1 MPSFTT
7 IIDERF
13 PALNQYDYRRL
24 FINGFFTYGARWA
37 DILARGWLVFELSGN
52 SATAVG
58 WVAFASFLPAIVVG
72 PIAGVLADH
81 IDRRNV
87 LIFGTLGGVIFTLLQ
102 VVVIVTDVVQVWHV
116 ILLGFL
122 SGAAQSTTIAARQSL
137 IANVVKKEQL
147 MNAVALTALAR
158 HGSRIFGPLIGT
170 VLLTTVGAAPVFIL
184 STLLL
189 LIGLIEL
196 IRMNYRMDPEAE
208 NKLSHGVSVG
218 AVVSN
223 VSNELLSGVQ
233 YIRNDN
239 RILTIV
245 WLVAAHCGLTMS
257 IDALLPTRVT
267 DLNGEEDLFGLA
279 LIAIGVGSVV
289 GTIII
294 SQLSNDSQ
302 RAWTF
307 RVMAVGSGIGP
318 IVLGSSGTATIFI
331 IGALI
336 AGFTQS
342 AFMAMTSTFVQEV
355 VSDEFRGRVLSLYI
369 MLAGGTMA
377 FLNLG
382 FGRVTDLFDVRA
394 VFILPAVLWLIII
407 AVAVFKSS
415 EFKSLIRHGRFVSND
430 EKVLT

>member
-24 FINGFFTYGARWA
+24 FINGFFAYGARWA

-81 IDRRNV
+81 IDRRKV
-87 LIFGTLGGVIFTLLQ
+87 LIYGTLGGVIFTLLQ
-102 VVVIVTDVVQVWHV
+102 VVVIVTDIVQVWHV

-122 SGAAQSTTIAARQSL
+122 SGAAQSTTISARQSL

-170 VLLTTVGAAPVFIL
+170 VLLATVGVAPVFVL
-184 STLLL
+184 STALL
-189 LIGLIEL
+189 LIGLVEL
-196 IRMNYRMDPEAE
+196 IRMDYRMDPEAK
-208 NKLSHGVSVG
+208 NKLSMGISAG
-218 AVVSN
+218 AVISN
-223 VSNELLSGVQ
+223 VKNELLSGVR
-233 YIRNDN
+233 YIRKDS

-245 WLVAAHCGLTMS
+245 WIVAAHCGLTMS

-267 DLNGEEDLFGLA
+267 DLNGEEDLFGIA
-279 LIAIGVGSVV
+279 LISIGIGSVI

-294 SQLSNDSQ
+294 SQLSSDSQ

-307 RVMAVGSGIGP
+307 RIMAIGSGIGP
-318 IVLGSSGTATIFI
+318 VILGGAGTPMMFIV
-331 IGALI
+331 GALI
-336 AGFTQS
+336 AGFAQS
-342 AFMAMTSTFVQEV
+342 AFMAMTSTFVQEI

-382 FGRVTDLFDVRA
+382 FGRVTDLFDVRV
-394 VFILPAVLWLIII
+394 VFIFPAILWLIII
-407 AVAVFKSS
+407 GIAGFKSA
-415 EFKSLIRHGRFVSND
+415 EFKSLILNGRFVNSD
-430 EKVLT
+430 TESIV